1 MNKFDDFFKSSSPA
15 QLNKSILNNI
25 ESELRKNRQQQIRQN
40 FITYFIP
47 ALTALTASFFAFKIF
62 TSNSTDKNFISGS
75 EAEEVLSDLIENTE
89 AFEITEDLALIEN
102 LEELELAEEQ
112 DWEG

>member
-1 MNKFDDFFKSSSPA
+1 MSQFDDFFKSNPPD
-15 QLNKSILNNI
+15 QFNKNILNNI
-25 ESELRKNRQQQIRQN
+25 EAELKINRQNQQRRK

-47 ALTALTASFFAFKIF
+47 ALSAAAASFFAFKIF
-62 TSNSTDKNFISGS
+62 TTSSNDINLIENS
-75 EAEEVLSDLIENTE
+75 ETSEILADLIEHNEAYEMTE
-89 AFEITEDLALIEN
+89 ELALIES